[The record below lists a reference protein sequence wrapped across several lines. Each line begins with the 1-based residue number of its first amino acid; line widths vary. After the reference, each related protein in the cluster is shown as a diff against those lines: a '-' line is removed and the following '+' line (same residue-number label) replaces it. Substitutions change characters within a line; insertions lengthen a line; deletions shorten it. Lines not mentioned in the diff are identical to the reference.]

1 MAPLW
6 TLANDALRISD
17 QSLRPSSVR
26 LTRIQNLRAGS
37 QLTGILCVMGGVSCF
52 TTTDTVIKYLS
63 GDYALHQIVLI
74 RAVIGIVFT
83 LAVFVPLEGGLETL
97 RTKRLP
103 LQLVRGFCVVMA
115 NLLFFTGLA
124 TLPLGETVA
133 LVFVAP
139 LIITIFAAIFL
150 RENVSAGRWSAVG
163 VGLAGTLIMIRPGTS
178 LFNPIML
185 LPLLAALC
193 YAIFQILSRYLG
205 RSESA
210 SSMAVYTQ
218 LMFIAVSALIGVL
231 VGDGRFT
238 VHDDPTTDF
247 LLRAWVWP
255 AGRDF
260 ILLSGIGILSG
271 LGAYLISQGYRLGE
285 ASLLAPFEYTSLP
298 LAMLWSILFF
308 GDWPDLISWVGIAM
322 IFSAGMWA
330 LMHVN
335 HNERQA

>member
-218 LMFIAVSALIGVL
+218 LMFIAISALIGVL

-238 VHDDPTTDF
+238 VHDDPTIDF

-255 AGRDF
+255 SGRDLV
-260 ILLSGIGILSG
+260 LLSGIGILSG
-271 LGAYLISQGYRLGE
+271 VGAYLISQGYRLGE

-298 LAMLWSILFF
+298 FAMLWSILFF
-308 GDWPDLISWVGIAM
+308 GDWPDLVSWVGIGM

-330 LMHVN
+330 LIHVN
-335 HNERQA
+335 PNERQT

>member
-163 VGLAGTLIMIRPGTS
+163 VGWAGTLIMIRPGTS

-218 LMFIAVSALIGVL
+218 LMFIAVSALIGAS

-238 VHDDPTTDF
+238 VHDDPTIDF

-255 AGRDF
+255 SGRDF
-260 ILLSGIGILSG
+260 LLLSGIGILSG

>member
-238 VHDDPTTDF
+238 VHDDPTIDF

-255 AGRDF
+255 SGRDF

>member
-218 LMFIAVSALIGVL
+218 LMFIAISALIGVL

-238 VHDDPTTDF
+238 VHDDPTIDF

-255 AGRDF
+255 SGRDF

>member
-218 LMFIAVSALIGVL
+218 LMDVLRYTTIQRSIFYCGPGFGRLVGILYCCRVSAFLAASVL
-231 VGDGRFT
+231 
-238 VHDDPTTDF
+238 
-247 LLRAWVWP
+247 
-255 AGRDF
+255 
-260 ILLSGIGILSG
+260 ILSLRVIG
-271 LGAYLISQGYRLGE
+271 SVRPVCWHRL
-285 ASLLAPFEYTSLP
+285 STPHFL
-298 LAMLWSILFF
+298 
-308 GDWPDLISWVGIAM
+308 
-322 IFSAGMWA
+322 
-330 LMHVN
+330 
-335 HNERQA
+335 

>member
-210 SSMAVYTQ
+210 TSMAVYTQ
-218 LMFIAVSALIGVL
+218 LMFIAVSA
-231 VGDGRFT
+231 
-238 VHDDPTTDF
+238 
-247 LLRAWVWP
+247 
-255 AGRDF
+255 
-260 ILLSGIGILSG
+260 
-271 LGAYLISQGYRLGE
+271 
-285 ASLLAPFEYTSLP
+285 
-298 LAMLWSILFF
+298 
-308 GDWPDLISWVGIAM
+308 
-322 IFSAGMWA
+322 
-330 LMHVN
+330 
-335 HNERQA
+335 

>member
-1 MAPLW
+1 MTPYVF
-6 TLANDALRISD
+6 RINHSD
-17 QSLRPSSVR
+17 YPSVIFTR
-26 LTRIQNLRAGS
+26 LQNLRTSS

-63 GDYALHQIVLI
+63 GGYALHQIVLI

-103 LQLVRGFCVVMA
+103 LHLVRGFCVVMA

-150 RENVSAGRWSAVG
+150 REKVSAWRWSAVG

-178 LFNPIML
+178 LFNPMML
-185 LPLLAALC
+185 LPVLAALC
-193 YAIFQILSRYLG
+193 YATFQILSRYLG

-218 LMFIAVSALIGVL
+218 LMFIAISALIGML

-238 VHDDPTTDF
+238 VHDDPTIDF

-255 AGRDF
+255 SGRDF
-260 ILLSGIGILSG
+260 VLLSGIGILSG

-298 LAMLWSILFF
+298 FAMLWSILFF
-308 GDWPDLISWVGIAM
+308 GDWPDPISWVGIGM

-330 LMHVN
+330 LMHVKP
-335 HNERQA
+335 NERQT

>member
-6 TLANDALRISD
+6 TLANDPLRISD

-163 VGLAGTLIMIRPGTS
+163 VGLAGTVIMIRPGTS

-218 LMFIAVSALIGVL
+218 LMFIAVSALIGAS

-238 VHDDPTTDF
+238 VHDDPTIDF

-255 AGRDF
+255 SGRDF

-335 HNERQA
+335 PNERQT

>member
-1 MAPLW
+1 
-6 TLANDALRISD
+6 
-17 QSLRPSSVR
+17 
-26 LTRIQNLRAGS
+26 
-37 QLTGILCVMGGVSCF
+37 MGGVSCF

-83 LAVFVPLEGGLETL
+83 LVVFVPFDGGLETL
-97 RTKRLP
+97 RTNRL
-103 LQLVRGFCVVMA
+103 LLHLVRGFCVVMA

-139 LIITIFAAIFL
+139 LIITVFAAIFL
-150 RENVSAGRWSAVG
+150 REKVSAWRWSAVG

-178 LFNPIML
+178 LFNPMML
-185 LPLLAALC
+185 LPVLAALC
-193 YAIFQILSRYLG
+193 YATFQILSRYLG

-218 LMFIAVSALIGVL
+218 LMFIAISALIGVL

-238 VHDDPTTDF
+238 VHDDPTIDF

-255 AGRDF
+255 SGRDLV
-260 ILLSGIGILSG
+260 LLSGIGILSG

-298 LAMLWSILFF
+298 FAILWSILFF
-308 GDWPDLISWVGIAM
+308 GDWPDLISWVGIGM

-335 HNERQA
+335 HNERQT

>member
-238 VHDDPTTDF
+238 VHDDPTIDF

-255 AGRDF
+255 SGRDF

-335 HNERQA
+335 PNERQT

>member
-17 QSLRPSSVR
+17 QLLRPSSVR

-63 GDYALHQIVLI
+63 GSYALHQIVLI

-238 VHDDPTTDF
+238 VHDDPTIDF

-255 AGRDF
+255 SVRDF
-260 ILLSGIGILSG
+260 ILLAGIGILSG

-335 HNERQA
+335 PNERQT

>member
-1 MAPLW
+1 
-6 TLANDALRISD
+6 
-17 QSLRPSSVR
+17 
-26 LTRIQNLRAGS
+26 
-37 QLTGILCVMGGVSCF
+37 
-52 TTTDTVIKYLS
+52 
-63 GDYALHQIVLI
+63 
-74 RAVIGIVFT
+74 
-83 LAVFVPLEGGLETL
+83 
-97 RTKRLP
+97 
-103 LQLVRGFCVVMA
+103 MA

-139 LIITIFAAIFL
+139 LIITIFAAVFL
-150 RENVSAGRWSAVG
+150 GEKVSAARWSAVG
-163 VGLAGTLIMIRPGTS
+163 VGLAGSLIMIRPGTS
-178 LFNPIML
+178 LFNPMML
-185 LPLLAALC
+185 LPVLAALC

-218 LMFIAVSALIGVL
+218 LMFIAVSALIGAS

-238 VHDDPTTDF
+238 VHDDPTIDF

-255 AGRDF
+255 SGRDF

-308 GDWPDLISWVGIAM
+308 GDWPDLMSWVGIAM

-335 HNERQA
+335 PNERQT

>member
-1 MAPLW
+1 
-6 TLANDALRISD
+6 
-17 QSLRPSSVR
+17 
-26 LTRIQNLRAGS
+26 
-37 QLTGILCVMGGVSCF
+37 MGGVSCF

-63 GDYALHQIVLI
+63 EGYALHQIVLI

-83 LAVFVPLEGGLETL
+83 LVVFVPLEGGLETL
-97 RTKRLP
+97 RTKRLT
-103 LQLVRGFCVVMA
+103 LHLVRGFCVVMA

-139 LIITIFAAIFL
+139 LIITIFAAIFP
-150 RENVSAGRWSAVG
+150 REKVSAWRWGAVG
-163 VGLAGTLIMIRPGTS
+163 VGLAGSLIMIRPGTS
-178 LFNPIML
+178 LFNPVML
-185 LPLLAALC
+185 LPVLAAFC
-193 YAIFQILSRYLG
+193 YATFQILSRHLG

-218 LMFIAVSALIGVL
+218 LMFIAISALIGVL

-238 VHDDPTTDF
+238 VHDDPTIDF

-255 AGRDF
+255 SGRDLV
-260 ILLSGIGILSG
+260 LLSGIGILSG

-298 LAMLWSILFF
+298 FAMLWSILFF
-308 GDWPDLISWVGIAM
+308 GDWPDLVSWVGIGM

-330 LMHVN
+330 LIHVN
-335 HNERQA
+335 PNKRRT